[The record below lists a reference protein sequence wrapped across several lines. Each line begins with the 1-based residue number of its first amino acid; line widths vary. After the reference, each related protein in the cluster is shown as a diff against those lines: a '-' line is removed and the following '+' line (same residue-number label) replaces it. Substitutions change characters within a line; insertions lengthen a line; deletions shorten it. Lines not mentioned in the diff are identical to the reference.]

1 MDVLQAGVGEFSVTD
16 PDELR
21 AFMRTE
27 KRREMTDKVMPEAEA
42 VRRYVKDGDYVSF
55 DFSSFTRGPASLV
68 REIVRQRRT
77 QLWFAAKFSLMET
90 TLLAA
95 GGCLRGIDVGF
106 LGLGRLI
113 GKFVEEG
120 RIKALLNLHFSF
132 RSQTGYLFRLNSA
145 RRHDTC
151 ADS

>member
-1 MDVLQAGVGEFSVTD
+1 MDGLQAGVGEYKVED

-27 KRREMTDKVMPEAEA
+27 KRRERGDKVRPEAEA

-68 REIVRQRRT
+68 REIIRQRR
-77 QLWFAAKFSLMET
+77 QNLWFAATFALMES

-95 GGCLRGIDVGF
+95 AGCLRGIDVGF
-106 LGLGRLI
+106 LGLGSLI
-113 GKFVEEG
+113 GRGGEEG
-120 RIKALLNLHFSF
+120 GVKGTNWTNGSLTL
-132 RSQTGYLFRLNSA
+132 
-145 RRHDTC
+145 RHL
-151 ADS
+151 AGAVGVPFLPG